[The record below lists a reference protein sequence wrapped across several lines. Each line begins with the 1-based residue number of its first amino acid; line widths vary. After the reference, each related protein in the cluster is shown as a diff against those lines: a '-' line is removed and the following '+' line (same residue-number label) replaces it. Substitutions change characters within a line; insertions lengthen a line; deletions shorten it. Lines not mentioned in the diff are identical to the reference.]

1 MNKLAIIGA
10 LMLLSGCASAPP
22 EWLKTDSC
30 RSIGCGKDL
39 TFYPNERGGASRQA
53 RDWHGFEWGKTSSAC
68 RQNDPN
74 VKPCVKKKLS
84 KSKLRGI
91 GTTDKSFQQ
100 SKIIAPFKP
109 KSNQNL
115 VNLW

>member
-1 MNKLAIIGA
+1 MIKPLIVTAV
-10 LMLLSGCASAPP
+10 LLLSGCASAPP

-68 RQNDPN
+68 HQKDP
-74 VKPCVKKKLS
+74 KCQA
-84 KSKLRGI
+84 LREKEIEQGQ
-91 GTTDKSFQQ
+91 T
-100 SKIIAPFKP
+100 PWHW
-109 KSNQNL
+109 NNR
-115 VNLW
+115 